1 MKAGRNTLSAL
12 IVAGMV
18 LAAAPLVAWAE
29 SNVPEPG
36 QLFPNEINPLAKGK
50 KLTGFLT
57 IAYEFVESP
66 DLDVCPS
73 IFINNMFAVTT
84 LERRGD
90 VRPFNR
96 DFSKTGTQPF
106 CFDDLQSQVDFVKG
120 LLVQAVASFFGPTA
134 TYQVKSVKEFLSTGT
149 GAISMEIR
157 LAVKPGPNEFTD

>member
-1 MKAGRNTLSAL
+1 M
-12 IVAGMV
+12 AGMMLTAV
-18 LAAAPLVAWAE
+18 PVASWAE

-36 QLFPNEINPLAKGK
+36 QLFPNEINPQAKGK

-57 IAYEFVESP
+57 IAYEFAESP

-96 DFSKTGTQPF
+96 DFIRTGTAPF

-120 LLVQAVASFFGPTA
+120 LLRQAVDSFFGPNF
-134 TYQVKSVKEFLSTGT
+134 TYEVKSVKEFLSSGT
-149 GAISMEIR
+149 GALSMEIK
-157 LAVKPGPNEFTD
+157 LAVKPGLNEFTD